1 MKKAKFFRYAALA
14 LAAVCALTLAG
25 CPTDSDPDPDPALK
39 GEWTNKV
46 DGLLAGLVKDF
57 TIGDGVRF
65 EAKINPMFIA
75 MYPTVASDPDQLAG
89 LEQTAAD
96 TWWTVTGKL
105 TADGGDIYI
114 MSDLTEITGQ
124 SAFPRSGDM
133 TAAQELL
140 GFEGHH
146 VKITFNDDKT
156 AFKFE
161 SAESGEGAT
170 QVDMFFG
177 GNYTTK

>member
-39 GEWTNKV
+39 GTWTNKV
-46 DGLLAGLVKDF
+46 TGLPGGLVKDF
-57 TIGDGVRF
+57 IIGDGVRF

-75 MYPTVASDPDQLAG
+75 SYSAVASDPDKLAG
-89 LEQTAAD
+89 LEQAAAG

-114 MSDLTEITGQ
+114 MSDLTETTGQ
-124 SAFPRSGDM
+124 PAFPLSGDM

-161 SAESGEGAT
+161 SAENNADVT
-170 QVDMFFG
+170 AFFG
-177 GNYTTK
+177 GDYTKVSP